1 MKGEGGE
8 VWGEGRG
15 KRGVGEKGEGGRSA
29 EWVSETW
36 GARCGRRD
44 EGAG

>member
-1 MKGEGGE
+1 MWGEGG
-8 VWGEGRG
+8 GR
-15 KRGVGEKGEGGRSA
+15 RGVGVKGEGGRSA
-29 EWVSETW
+29 EWVSGTSETW

>member
-1 MKGEGGE
+1 MGEKEDGG
-8 VWGEGRG
+8 VGVKGEGRG
-15 KRGVGEKGEGGRSA
+15 SA